1 MNAKPTVLY
10 NGACP
15 LCRREIDHYRRLD
28 HEAGNTLD
36 FTDISVAGSTPD
48 HLSLSEDDAKRR
60 LHVVDADGRLLIGI
74 PAFAAIW
81 KALPRYRWLAAISS
95 LPILRPILGWIYEP
109 IALLLYRLDKRRQ
122 NKAMTEASG

>member
-28 HEAGNTLD
+28 RQAGGALD
-36 FTDISVAGSTPD
+36 FTDISEPGSPPD
-48 HLSLSEDDAKRR
+48 DLSLSQDDAKRR
-60 LHVVDADGRLLIGI
+60 LHVVDADGRLLVGV

-81 KALPRYRWLAAISS
+81 ESLPRYRWLATISS

-122 NKAMTEASG
+122 SKGMTEASG